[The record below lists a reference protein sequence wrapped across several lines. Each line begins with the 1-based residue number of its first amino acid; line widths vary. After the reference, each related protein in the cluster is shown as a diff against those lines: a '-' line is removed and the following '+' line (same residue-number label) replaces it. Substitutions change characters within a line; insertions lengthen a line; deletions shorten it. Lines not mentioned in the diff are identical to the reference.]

1 VDHDAARRLLGVGAG
16 ASEAEL
22 RAAYRSALRR
32 THPDVAGVGRAS
44 DHATADVV
52 EAYRLLATVRSE
64 PAPRSASPT
73 TPTTPTTTTTTTP
86 ATGVSVDGD
95 TVVADLPAGDLY
107 PILLDVAD
115 RLGDVTHAEPESG
128 ILEFLVDLPGRGP
141 CSVLLTLQGRAA
153 GVTEAWC
160 TVEPLRG
167 GPPPPTDEVVALLAS
182 GMRSVLS
189 DGAGP
194 RR

>member
-1 VDHDAARRLLGVGAG
+1 VDLDAARRLLGVGAG
-16 ASEAEL
+16 ASEGEL

-32 THPDVAGVGRAS
+32 THPDVAAVGRGS
-44 DHATADVV
+44 DRATADVV
-52 EAYRLLATVRSE
+52 EAYRLLATARPE
-64 PAPRSASPT
+64 PAPPSGSPT
-73 TPTTPTTTTTTTP
+73 TPSIVTP

-128 ILEFLVDLPGRGP
+128 ILEVLVDLPGRGP

-167 GPPPPTDEVVALLAS
+167 GPPPPTEEVVALLAA

>member
-1 VDHDAARRLLGVGAG
+1 LPPVDLDAARRLLGVDAS

-32 THPDVAGVGRAS
+32 THPDVAGAGRAS
-44 DHATADVV
+44 DRATADVV
-52 EAYRLLATVRSE
+52 DAYRLLAAGPTE
-64 PAPRSASPT
+64 PAPTPIPTPAPT
-73 TPTTPTTTTTTTP
+73 TSS
-86 ATGVSVDGD
+86 AAVSVDGD

-115 RLGDVTHAEPESG
+115 RLGDITHVEPESG
-128 ILEFLVDLPGRGP
+128 VLEFLVDLPGRGP
-141 CSVLLTLQGRAA
+141 CSVLLTLQGRAT

-167 GPPPPTDEVVALLAS
+167 GPPPPTDEVAALLAA
-182 GMRSVLS
+182 GMRAALDAV
-189 DGAGP
+189 
-194 RR
+194 R

>member
-1 VDHDAARRLLGVGAG
+1 MAGAG
-16 ASEAEL
+16 
-22 RAAYRSALRR
+22 R
-32 THPDVAGVGRAS
+32 GS

-52 EAYRLLATVRSE
+52 AAYRLLAAGRSE
-64 PAPRSASPT
+64 PAPPPAATQSA
-73 TPTTPTTTTTTTP
+73 

-95 TVVADLPAGDLY
+95 TVVADLPAGELY

-115 RLGDVTHAEPESG
+115 RLGDITHVEPESG

-141 CSVLLTLQGRAA
+141 CSVLLTLQGRAT

-167 GPPPPTDEVVALLAS
+167 GPPPPTEEVTALLAA
-182 GMRSVLS
+182 GMRSVL
-189 DGAGP
+189 DDAAG
-194 RR
+194 RRR